1 MKISVITVCKN
12 SEKTISE
19 TIQSVLSQTYNDFE
33 LIIVDGK
40 STDNTLNII
49 NDFKSDK
56 IRLISENDTGIY
68 NAMNKGVNLST
79 GDYLFF
85 LNSDD
90 KFLHNNVLTI
100 FAQEMEKTHSDLIFG
115 TYFFINKNTGKYGIK
130 QQRNLSKFDL
140 WQACPLQPTLFYN
153 KDLFEKHGLMEEKY
167 KICADYEFSLRLIL
181 KNKVKFHYVDT
192 PVTIFDTN
200 GVSSSVSEIHLQERT
215 EIDNI
220 YFSKI
225 ELKLFKL
232 LNFRQGRKLLNKK
245 FMKNI
250 FKIPD

>member
-12 SEKTISE
+12 SEKSIRE
-19 TIQSVLSQTYNDFE
+19 TIQSVLSQTYQDFE
-33 LIIVDGK
+33 LVIIDGK

-56 IRLISENDTGIY
+56 INLISENDTGIY
-68 NAMNKGVNLST
+68 NAMNKGINCAT

-90 KFLHNNVLTI
+90 KFIHNNVLKL
-100 FAQEMEKTHSDLIFG
+100 FAEKIETSKKDLIFG
-115 TYFFINKNTGKYGIK
+115 CYFFLNKNTGKYGIK

-153 KDLFEKHGLMEEKY
+153 KKLFEVAGLFDESY
-167 KICADYEFSLRLIL
+167 KICADYEYSLRLIL
-181 KNKVKFHYVDT
+181 KYKTEFEYFDT

-200 GVSSSVSEIHLQERT
+200 GVSSSVNQTHLTERNK
-215 EIDNI
+215 IDNM

-225 ELKLFKL
+225 ELFIFKL
-232 LNFRQGRKLLNKK
+232 LNCKSGRKLLNTKL
-245 FMKNI
+245 MKNL
-250 FKIPD
+250 FKI